1 MANDESHRDP
11 TNLEN
16 KLQKHQEF
24 EAEVNA
30 NEQRIQNIAQVIQYG
45 IKITQK
51 CIQVGHRRH
60 AHCMASVSILL
71 CHTEHCAV
79 DTCTMLHIR
88 LFSFP
93 AYG

>member
-30 NEQRIQNIAQVIQYG
+30 NEQRIQNIAQVIQNA
-45 IKITQK
+45 
-51 CIQVGHRRH
+51 R
-60 AHCMASVSILL
+60 
-71 CHTEHCAV
+71 
-79 DTCTMLHIR
+79 
-88 LFSFP
+88 
-93 AYG
+93 